1 MSQQKYPDQE
11 YTNVVQFFKDS
22 EGVYLSEASKV
33 SSSFPRVHFRSQ
45 NQCKLLHFQMEL
57 DSEGVVTV

>member
-22 EGVYLSEASKV
+22 EGVYLSETSKV
-33 SSSFPRVHFRSQ
+33 SSSFPRVHFGSQ
-45 NQCKLLHFQMEL
+45 NQCKLHHFQMEL
-57 DSEGVVTV
+57 DSEGR